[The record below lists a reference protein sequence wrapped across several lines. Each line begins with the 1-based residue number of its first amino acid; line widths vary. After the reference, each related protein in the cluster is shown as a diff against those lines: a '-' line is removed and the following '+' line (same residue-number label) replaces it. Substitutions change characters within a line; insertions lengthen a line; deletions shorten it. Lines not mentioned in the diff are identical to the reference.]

1 MFKCLSPSLLGL
13 SAGANELIEPA
24 LSYGFKGFELDVVG
38 FAAQVEREGLP
49 VSRRLLDSAKLKMGY
64 FRLPVELAADDAK
77 FAAETQALA
86 SLAKLAAEMGCTRA
100 VVQLAAGDERPMHQ
114 NFEFHRGRI
123 QAVARQLDE
132 FGIELGI
139 GFTATVDADARGEF
153 EFIRT
158 FDALNMLL
166 SLVGAKNVGMAVDLF
181 ELWACESSFAAVQ
194 KANLKVTAIFL
205 ADVAAGIEPAD
216 ALQSERLL
224 PGEVGTIDSSAALT
238 ALAESGYDGP
248 IVPAPH
254 PERFKQTGRQQIFKT
269 TSEKLD
275 QVWKAAG
282 LSPAGKLQTV
292 KR

>member
-1 MFKCLSPSLLGL
+1 MFKCLSPGLLGL
-13 SAGANELIEPA
+13 SASANELIEPA
-24 LSYGFKGFELDVVG
+24 LSYGFKSLELDVVG
-38 FAAQVEREGLP
+38 FAAQVERDGLP
-49 VSRRLLDSAKLKMGY
+49 ASRRLLDSAKLKMGY
-64 FRLPVELAADDAK
+64 FRLPVELAADDAQ
-77 FAAETQALA
+77 FAAETK
-86 SLAKLAAEMGCTRA
+86 SLTSYAKLAAEMGCTRA
-100 VVQLAAGDERPMHQ
+100 VTQLAAGDERPMHQ

-123 QAVARQLDE
+123 QAVAKQLDE
-132 FGIELGI
+132 FGIQLGI

-181 ELWACESSFAAVQ
+181 ELWSCESSFAAVQ
-194 KANLKVTAIFL
+194 AAKLKVTAVFL
-205 ADVAAGIEPAD
+205 SDVAAEVVPCD
-216 ALQSERLL
+216 ALQTQRLL
-224 PGEVGTIDSSAALT
+224 PGEVGTIDSAAVLT
-238 ALAESGYDGP
+238 ALAENGYDGP

-254 PERFKQTGRQQIFKT
+254 PDRFQQTGRQQIFKT

-275 QVWKAAG
+275 AVWKAAG